1 MTNKTSTTSTGEKK
15 KETESIAPPSLYCIE
30 VPHQKQPC
38 EDDGP
43 FVAITWVNVLKEVR
57 MISLYEYL
65 NQTLILKLT
74 YKVH

>member
-15 KETESIAPPSLYCIE
+15 KENESIAPPSLYCIE

-57 MISLYEYL
+57 IISSYEYL
-65 NQTLILKLT
+65 N
-74 YKVH
+74 